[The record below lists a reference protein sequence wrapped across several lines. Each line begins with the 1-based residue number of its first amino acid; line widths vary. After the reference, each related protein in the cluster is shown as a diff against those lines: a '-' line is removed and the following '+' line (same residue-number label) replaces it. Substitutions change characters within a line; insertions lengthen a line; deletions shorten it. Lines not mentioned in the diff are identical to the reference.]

1 MLFSIFQTAFKNILR
16 NRMRTLLTVLGIV
29 IGVGAVII
37 MVAVGKGSEA
47 TIQKQIESMG
57 TNLLMVYPR
66 AFSSGGVR
74 MSGTS
79 RTSLKLKDVQSIK
92 EQSTLLQGV
101 SGRVRLNEQV
111 IAEGKNWNTSIEG
124 VNPDYQEIRDWHLA
138 HGDFFDD
145 YDVRQ
150 SRKVAVLGAT
160 TAQELFGDAS
170 VAVGK
175 KIRIRTVPFTV
186 IGVLQSKGASG
197 PGGDQDDVIMAPLN
211 TVYYRLSG
219 RNFIN
224 DIYVSAVSI
233 DKMNEAQAELEDIL
247 RRIHRIKAGQND
259 DFMVRN
265 QSDILSTATDMTK
278 TFTLLLSAIAG
289 ISLLVGGIGIMNIML
304 VSVTERNREIG
315 IRMAL
320 GARGKD
326 ILLQFLI
333 ESVVLCVLGGLLGI
347 AFALAVC
354 YGLEKWTEMTTV
366 IDSSIMLIA
375 FSFSAAVGI
384 FFGYYPASKAAKL
397 NPIDALR
404 YE

>member
-265 QSDILSTATDMTK
+265 Q
-278 TFTLLLSAIAG
+278 
-289 ISLLVGGIGIMNIML
+289 
-304 VSVTERNREIG
+304 R
-315 IRMAL
+315 
-320 GARGKD
+320 
-326 ILLQFLI
+326 
-333 ESVVLCVLGGLLGI
+333 
-347 AFALAVC
+347 
-354 YGLEKWTEMTTV
+354 
-366 IDSSIMLIA
+366 
-375 FSFSAAVGI
+375 
-384 FFGYYPASKAAKL
+384 
-397 NPIDALR
+397 
-404 YE
+404 